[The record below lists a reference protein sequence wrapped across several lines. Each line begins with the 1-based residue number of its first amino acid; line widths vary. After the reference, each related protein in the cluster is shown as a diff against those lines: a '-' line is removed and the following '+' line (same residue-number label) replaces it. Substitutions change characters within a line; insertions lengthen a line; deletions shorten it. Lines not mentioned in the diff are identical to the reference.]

1 MQGSYLHFGI
11 QYLGSL
17 DVPGDQ
23 FREFKAPVDLQL
35 VKVSGNAADT
45 TTCIIDIGTAADT
58 DAYLDGV
65 TLTGATGVPTDWV
78 QADFVNAQYPAIPAG
93 TVVQIT
99 IDHDGGGGADVDDLN
114 LDLWFT
120 Y

>member
-1 MQGSYLHFGI
+1 MQGSYLHFGLFL
-11 QYLGSL
+11 LGAQT
-17 DVPGDQ
+17 GDQ
-23 FREFKAPVDLQL
+23 FREFKAPFDLQL
-35 VKVSGNAADT
+35 VKVSGNAANT
-45 TTCIIDIGTAADT
+45 TSCIIDIGTAADT

-65 TLTGATGVPTDWV
+65 TLTGATAVPTDYN
-78 QADFVNAQYPAIPAG
+78 QADFVNAQYPLIPKD

-99 IDHDGGGGADVDDLN
+99 VDFDGGAGGNVDDLN

>member
-1 MQGSYLHFGI
+1 MQGSYIHFGWF
-11 QYLGSL
+11 LVGSL

-23 FREFKAPVDLQL
+23 FREFKAPFDMQL
-35 VKVSGNAADT
+35 VYVSGNAANT
-45 TTCIIDIGTAADT
+45 TTCVVDIGTAADP

-65 TLTGATGVPTDWV
+65 TLTGATAVPNEWV
-78 QADFVNAQYPAIPAG
+78 RADFVDGEYPVIPAD

-99 IDHDGGGGADVDDLN
+99 IDHDGGAGADVDDLN

>member
-1 MQGSYLHFGI
+1 MQGSYLHFGWFLI
-11 QYLGSL
+11 GSM
-17 DVPGDQ
+17 DTPGDQ
-23 FREFKAPVDLQL
+23 FREFTAPFDLQL
-35 VKVSGNAADT
+35 VAISANAANT
-45 TTCIIDIGTAADT
+45 TTCVMDIGTAADP

-65 TLTGATGVPTDWV
+65 TVTGATGVPTEYG
-78 QADFVNAQYPAIPAG
+78 QADFVGAQYPAIPKG

-99 IDHDGGGGADVDDLN
+99 IDHDGGAGADVDDLN

>member
-1 MQGSYLHFGI
+1 MQGSMIHFGW
-11 QYLGSL
+11 YLDGTL
-17 DVPGDQ
+17 LADTV
-23 FREFKAPVDLQL
+23 REFKAPFDLQL
-35 VKVSGNAADT
+35 VRVGGQASNT
-45 TTCIIDIGTAADT
+45 TSCILDIGTAADP

-65 TLTGATGVPTDWV
+65 TLTGATAVPTEYG
-78 QADFVNAQYPAIPAG
+78 QTDFVDDQYPVIAQG

-99 IDHDGGGGADVDDLN
+99 VDYDGGGGGDVADLN

>member
-1 MQGSYLHFGI
+1 MQGSMIHFGFF
-11 QYLGSL
+11 LVGSL

-23 FREFKAPVDLQL
+23 FREFKAPFDLQL
-35 VKVSGNAADT
+35 VKVSGNAVNA

-65 TLTGATGVPTDWV
+65 TLTGATGVPTDFEL
-78 QADFVNAQYPAIPAG
+78 ADFVDDQYPAIPKD

-99 IDHDGGGGADVDDLN
+99 IDYDGGAGGDVDDLN

>member
-1 MQGSYLHFGI
+1 MQGSYLHMGFRVFGALTADE
-11 QYLGSL
+11 Y
-17 DVPGDQ
+17 
-23 FREFKAPVDLQL
+23 FEFIAPFDMQL
-35 VKVSGNAADT
+35 VQVSGNAANT
-45 TTCIIDIGTAADT
+45 TSCIIDIGTAADT

-65 TLTGATGVPTDWV
+65 TLTGATAVPTVWD
-78 QADFVNAQYPAIPAG
+78 QDDFVNGQYPAIPSG

-99 IDHDGGGGADVDDLN
+99 IDYDGGAGGDVDDLN

>member
-1 MQGSYLHFGI
+1 MQGSFLHLGI
-11 QYLGSL
+11 QYLGAL
-17 DVPGDQ
+17 TGDQ
-23 FREFKAPVDLQL
+23 FREFKAPFDMQL
-35 VKVSGNAADT
+35 YRVSGNAADT

-65 TLTGATGVPTDWV
+65 TLTGATAVPTEWT
-78 QADFVNAQYPAIPAG
+78 QTDFVNDQYPAIPAG

-99 IDHDGGGGADVDDLN
+99 IDFDEGAGGNVDDLN

>member
-1 MQGSYLHFGI
+1 MQGSYFHFGL

-17 DVPGDQ
+17 DIPGDQ
-23 FREFKAPVDLQL
+23 FREFKAPFDMQL
-35 VKVSGNAADT
+35 VKITANAANT
-45 TTCIIDIGTAADT
+45 TTCIIDIGTATDT

-65 TLTGATGVPTDWV
+65 TLTGATAAPTTYG
-78 QADFVNAQYPAIPAG
+78 QSDFVNGQFPAIPAG

-114 LDLWFT
+114 MDLWFT